1 MKTIFSTVLTL
12 INYALGITA
21 VGATAL
27 FTEPVVQ
34 DTIII
39 RLGSGE
45 EVMIISEGGNEV
57 ELLQQFDV
65 NAILRDLDYTEDIA
79 SDRKVYIEIQDQTG
93 EKYDFEG
100 DERNLSLEEKLERL
114 EDKMRRVGRSSNNSG
129 ASTSSNSGNNS
140 STNRSR
146 KRQSGTYSTFMLDF
160 GLNNYLL
167 SNGSFPDDTDELYAV
182 KPLASWNIAL
192 GITNSTRIAGPLYLE
207 WGGNVNWYNFKF
219 QNDRTRMAKTDNG
232 VEFFEDLDVVDP
244 RKSKLVVPYLNAQ
257 FVPMFHF
264 GKPRRK
270 DLELGWRNGSGFF
283 VNDDNDAGFRIG
295 MGGYAGYRI
304 GSRQKNVF
312 VEDNDRK
319 RVKTRTNYFVNNWR
333 YGVRF
338 QLGFRDFDFYA
349 NYDLN
354 ELFVEGQG
362 PELNAFSFGI
372 MF

>member
-1 MKTIFSTVLTL
+1 MKTIFSILLTL
-12 INYALGITA
+12 ISYVL
-21 VGATAL
+21 GATAL
-27 FTEPVVQ
+27 FTDPIAQ

-45 EVMIISEGGNEV
+45 EVIIISESGNEV
-57 ELLQQFDV
+57 ELLKQFDM
-65 NAILRDLDYTEDIA
+65 NAILRDLDNNEDSA
-79 SDRKVYIEIQDQTG
+79 SDGKVYVEIQDQTG
-93 EKYDFEG
+93 ERYDFEE
-100 DERNLSLEEKLERL
+100 DEERLSLEEKLERL
-114 EDKMRRVGRSSNNSG
+114 EDKMRRVSRSSGNT
-129 ASTSSNSGNNS
+129 TSSSSSGFNNNT

-146 KRQSGTYSTFMLDF
+146 KHRSGTSSTMMFDF
-160 GLNNYLL
+160 GLNNYL
-167 SNGSFPDDTDELYAV
+167 SNGNFPDDTDELYAV

-192 GITNSTRIAGPLYLE
+192 GITNTTRIAGPLYLE

-219 QNDRTRMAKTDNG
+219 QNDRTRMLKTDNG
-232 VEFFEDLDVVDP
+232 VDFFEDLDVVDP
-244 RKSKLVVPYLNAQ
+244 RKSKFVVPYVNAQ
-257 FVPMFHF
+257 FVPMLQF
-264 GKPRRK
+264 GKARR
-270 DLELGWRNGSGFF
+270 DGWFPLDRDEDS
-283 VNDDNDAGFRIG
+283 GFRIG
-295 MGGYAGYRI
+295 MGGYAGYRV
-304 GSRQKNVF
+304 GSRHKNVF

-319 RVKTRTNYFVNNWR
+319 RVKNRTNYYVNNWR

>member
-1 MKTIFSTVLTL
+1 MKTIFRVLLTL
-12 INYALGITA
+12 ISYVLGVAAPEATTA
-21 VGATAL
+21 ATTP
-27 FTEPVVQ
+27 FVVDPTVQ

-45 EVMIISEGGNEV
+45 EVMIISESGNEV
-57 ELLQQFDV
+57 ELLKQFDV
-65 NAILRDLDYTEDIA
+65 NAILRDLDSNED
-79 SDRKVYIEIQDQTG
+79 STKVYVEIQDQTG
-93 EKYDFEG
+93 KKYDFEE
-100 DERNLSLEEKLERL
+100 DEGNLSLEEKLERL
-114 EDKMRRVGRSSNNSG
+114 EEKMNRVGRVSSN
-129 ASTSSNSGNNS
+129 STSSPSGS
-140 STNRSR
+140 SSSSRSSHR
-146 KRQSGTYSTFMLDF
+146 RRSGTHSTIMFDF
-160 GLNNYLL
+160 GLNNFL
-167 SNGSFPDDTDELYAV
+167 SNGRFPDETDELYAV
-182 KPLASWNIAL
+182 KPLAAWNIAF
-192 GITNSTRIAGPLYLE
+192 GITNSTKIAGPLYLE
-207 WGGNVNWYNFKF
+207 WGGNINWYNFKF
-219 QNDRTRMAKTDNG
+219 QNDRTRMVKTDDG

-244 RKSKLVVPYLNAQ
+244 RKSKFVVPYLNAQ

-270 DLELGWRNGSGFF
+270 DFELGWGQDSGFF
-283 VNDDNDAGFRIG
+283 VNNDSEAGFRIG
-295 MGGYAGYRI
+295 VGGYAGYRI
-304 GSRQKNVF
+304 GSRHKNVF

-319 RVKTRTNYFVNNWR
+319 RVKNRVNYFVNNWR